1 MKGSTRT
8 HFRYQKLTLVDYT
21 ILTLD
26 FFGHNYFFHG
36 SLILKLNFNP
46 VVQNLQKH
54 CDVKEVIEAY
64 EIMREVARHID
75 QVKKKL
81 EQQTRVKELSGILD
95 GWLGPG
101 E

>member
-1 MKGSTRT
+1 MDSRHLFSTS
-8 HFRYQKLTLVDYT
+8 
-21 ILTLD
+21 I
-26 FFGHNYFFHG
+26 
-36 SLILKLNFNP
+36 NFNSILII
-46 VVQNLQKH
+46 QNLRKH
-54 CDVKEVIEAY
+54 CDVKEVVQAY

-101 E
+101 ELAQFQISIYMY